1 MRIRLVAVGPPA
13 AGPLAEAQDLYLSRL
28 PRAWRVALEA
38 VPAARPSGRDRG
50 RRLADE
56 AARLETV
63 LGTDVTV
70 VVLERTGKAI
80 DSEALASRIDRW
92 LSAGRDLAFVI
103 GGADGLDPA
112 LTGRAE
118 FIWSLSPLTFPHQL
132 ARLVVLEQIYR
143 ASTILSG
150 HPYHSGH

>member
-13 AGPLAEAQDLYLSRL
+13 EGPLAEAQQVYLARL

-38 VPAARPSGRDRG
+38 VPAARASGRDRG

-63 LGTDVTV
+63 LGTDVTMIA
-70 VVLERTGKAI
+70 LERTGREI
-80 DSEALASRIDRW
+80 DSEMLAARIDRW
-92 LSAGRDLAFVI
+92 LAAGRDLVFVV

-112 LTGRAE
+112 LTARAD
-118 FIWSLSPLTFPHQL
+118 FSWSLSPLTFPHQL
-132 ARLVVLEQIYR
+132 ARLIVLEQIYR
-143 ASTILSG
+143 ASTILAG
-150 HPYHSGH
+150 HPYHAGH